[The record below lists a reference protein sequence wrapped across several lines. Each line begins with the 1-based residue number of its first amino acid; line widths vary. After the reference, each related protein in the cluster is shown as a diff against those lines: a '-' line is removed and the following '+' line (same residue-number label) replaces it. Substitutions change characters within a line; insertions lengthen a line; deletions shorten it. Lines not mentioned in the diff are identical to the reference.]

1 MGGGWRGFSLL
12 HGGSFAVWFRAAVWC
27 ILFFSLGGAAVWCI
41 LFFLGCGRQLAG
53 ESIVPHHPRGWV
65 EVGLA
70 DALEAERRL
79 VGIVLF
85 EGPHFLGVVGVRA
98 PPAA

>member
-1 MGGGWRGFSLL
+1 ML
-12 HGGSFAVWFRAAVWC
+12 HGGSFRVWLRAAVWC
-27 ILFFSLGGAAVWCI
+27 ILFFSL
-41 LFFLGCGRQLAG
+41 GRQLAG